1 MHSTRYLQRKKK
13 INCIRVYFHT
23 LCKKQTA
30 FPLTSALFAFA
41 VPEYQVVPVRA
52 LSKRSA
58 ASEDGPHLVA
68 HLEAFGRPLQLA
80 LRRTTGLA
88 GAGPPSALRMWAQ
101 DGAELAEIPQA
112 EHGADIG
119 HTYQDEASGAALL
132 VHTDPEDGTLLVVS
146 IISQIYLFL
155 F

>member
-1 MHSTRYLQRKKK
+1 MQTKKK
-13 INCIRVYFHT
+13 T
-23 LCKKQTA
+23 KTKSS
-30 FPLTSALFAFA
+30 FPLTFALFFYL
-41 VPEYQVVPVRA
+41 VPEYQVVPVRT

-146 IISQIYLFL
+146 NYFRMKTYIIGYI
-155 F
+155 